1 MSITRK
7 KWTLEDDKNLIE
19 LKSQGYKNK
28 DIARIIDRTE
38 SSISSRLVLL
48 SNDDDKPIKVDKR
61 GPRYNQNEIA
71 YIVLNH
77 KKFKIHEIA
86 RNLGRSQGS
95 IAGTISRLKK
105 EGLII
110 ADNVEPKQMELIS
123 PQIKQ
128 EIKPPI
134 MHTNQELKEQI
145 KGLKS
150 DCKWLASLCVIN
162 FVGVVII
169 AISNL

>member
-1 MSITRK
+1 MTITRK

-19 LKSQGYKNK
+19 LKSQGYRNK
-28 DIARIIDRTE
+28 DIAKIIDRTE

-48 SNDDDKPIKVDKR
+48 SNDDEKPIKVDKR

-77 KKFKIHEIA
+77 KKFKVHEIA
-86 RNLGRSQGS
+86 KNLGRSHGS

-110 ADNVEPKQMELIS
+110 TDNEPKQMELIS

-134 MHTNQELKEQI
+134 IKTDQELKDQI

-150 DCKWLASLCVIN
+150 DYRWLASLCVIN
-162 FVGVVII
+162 FVGVIII
-169 AISNL
+169 ALINL